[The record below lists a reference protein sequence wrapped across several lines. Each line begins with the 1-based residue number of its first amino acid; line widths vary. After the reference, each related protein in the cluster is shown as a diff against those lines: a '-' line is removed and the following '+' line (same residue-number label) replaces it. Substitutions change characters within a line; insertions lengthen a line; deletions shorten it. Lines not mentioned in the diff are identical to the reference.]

1 MCSDKPSGAARQG
14 WGGVLSPS
22 AVSIGAERALKTWK
36 CVTCKK
42 RSNTDYSSYISADGL
57 SQCSQTCCAHP
68 HSIPPPARNL
78 SSSSAATTFV
88 WFLLPPFLTFFLRA
102 VRSSTSESSLDPRC
116 PTEPWHAHH
125 TSSIKETSTITYCIP
140 AYLATLAASAARGA
154 LGALDG
160 GDVGCGTRRTG

>member
-1 MCSDKPSGAARQG
+1 
-14 WGGVLSPS
+14 
-22 AVSIGAERALKTWK
+22 
-36 CVTCKK
+36 
-42 RSNTDYSSYISADGL
+42 
-57 SQCSQTCCAHP
+57 
-68 HSIPPPARNL
+68 
-78 SSSSAATTFV
+78 
-88 WFLLPPFLTFFLRA
+88 
-102 VRSSTSESSLDPRC
+102 LDPRC